1 MMREIDGDSQPG
13 TPMADLSEPLS
24 AGLLPAGLLS
34 AGLLTAEVHVWHSHV
49 GGSQLG
55 RHPRDADLEILSGQ
69 ERDRCQRLV
78 RLADRVR
85 FAAGHAEVRRLL
97 AGYLDVGPAQIR
109 FGRTPCCRCGRA
121 EHGPPRIDWPR
132 TDITF
137 NQAGSGDHWLLA
149 VSRGRRVGVD
159 IEVPRDIDV
168 GEVARACLT
177 AGEQQY
183 LAARPEAE
191 RLGLFYR
198 CWTRKEAVLKAC
210 GIGLAAALSELDV
223 LPGHDGPVEVRH
235 PCSAGPQLWAVQDV
249 RARPPLAGPAQQDV
263 PARPEDVPAR
273 PARAGPAQEAPAPAW
288 LGAVAQPAQGS
299 GRVVSCERPAPGP
312 PAR

>member
-1 MMREIDGDSQPG
+1 
-13 TPMADLSEPLS
+13 MADLSEPLPAGVLS
-24 AGLLPAGLLS
+24 AGQLSAGQLS
-34 AGLLTAEVHVWHSHV
+34 AGLLSAEVHVWHSHV
-49 GGSQLG
+49 GGSQPG
-55 RHPRDADLEILSGQ
+55 GQPREADLEILSGQ
-69 ERDRCQRLV
+69 ERDRCQRFV
-78 RLADRVR
+78 RPTDRVR
-85 FAAGHAEVRRLL
+85 FAAGHAEARRLL

-183 LAARPEAE
+183 LAARPEAD

-235 PCSAGPQLWAVQDV
+235 PCSAGPQLWAVQD
-249 RARPPLAGPAQQDV
+249 A
-263 PARPEDVPAR
+263 PARPGVG
-273 PARAGPAQEAPAPAW
+273 GPAQEAPAPAW
-288 LGAVAQPAQGS
+288 LGAVAQPARRS
-299 GRVVSCERPAPGP
+299 GRVVSFERPVPGP
-312 PAR
+312 PAP